1 MRANRA
7 SAMCDSRARFWKVK
21 RKRIEMIR
29 CSRFISYS
37 GPEPCTSQRTRTAL
51 LYSFVTPEARS
62 ECERRDNVL
71 LQQTRRCHAA
81 RYPLHQ
87 KHGEGVAREH
97 PNIFHF
103 KLSIQHLADF
113 PPVKLQNNIS
123 DEFDIVEFKSKIGMC
138 AMEAGTSMT
147 LISCVK

>member
-71 LQQTRRCHAA
+71 LQQTRRCDAA
-81 RYPLHQ
+81 RYSRHQ

-97 PNIFHF
+97 SNIFPI
-103 KLSIQHLADF
+103 KPSIKPYSFAS
-113 PPVKLQNNIS
+113 KLQNNIFDGFS
-123 DEFDIVEFKSKIGMC
+123 TAEFLFETGMC
-138 AMEAGTSMT
+138 AIEAGPSMT